1 MDGTTPVGSPL
12 SKAPQSVSKPAHSH
26 TPQNLRAS
34 IMTDLERI
42 MNTKRAASESVKH
55 DFEATHTSNTHQ
67 HTSNTHQTHIK
78 HTPTHIK
85 HTSNTHQ
92 THIKDTSNTH
102 QTHIASSCFR
112 ESKPPLAFPTTTS
125 VFLVDPVSTQA
136 PGKQRL
142 AEHKMADAAKSKNA
156 PSSVARVQ
164 ALNQRRF
171 DRLHKNIRSAPSNTH
186 AHAHP
191 EQGT

>member
-1 MDGTTPVGSPL
+1 MTL
-12 SKAPQSVSKPAHSH
+12 KQH
-26 TPQNLRAS
+26 THQ
-34 IMTDLERI
+34 THT
-42 MNTKRAASESVKH
+42 NTHQTHIK
-55 DFEATHTSNTHQ
+55 HTSNTHQ

-164 ALNQRRF
+164 ALNQRLRSTTPKSKTERRF